1 MVWTRRGSALPA
13 LLGVG
18 TNMENF
24 FTRYKNP
31 MVLMAVLL
39 IQVIALATQVKRTEN
54 SRSAG
59 GTRLIRVWTM
69 TAITPFERVFV
80 GTGHFFR
87 NTWNNYIDLHDVRK
101 QNRELQDEL
110 ARLRLEQA
118 RLRTEAG
125 ESQRLRSLLD
135 FKERYVGQT
144 VAAEVIG
151 TSGTD
156 LSHTIQIDKGS
167 RAGVKPDMA
176 VITPDGIVGKVKD
189 VSTWSSLVLMIN
201 DRESG
206 AGVILQNSRLRGV
219 LHGVGQGDL
228 QIGDVM
234 SDEKVDVGEPVVT
247 SGGDGVYP
255 KGLPVGTV
263 TKVAGDSEGSPF
275 WLVRIRPAAN
285 LDRLE
290 QVLVVTRIA
299 EEAPPVSSDT
309 APRRAAEILA
319 ERLPSI
325 SKPADNSA
333 NKTPAGGAAGSVPAP
348 GASAPAAQPKPGT
361 ASATPAPKSKAKAAE
376 TPVGAAVAATPAP
389 VRKPPAKP
397 SPSPSVDN
405 VNAAPGDNSQNP
417 PPEPKKDQ
425 QHPVPNLEKPPR

>member
-1 MVWTRRGSALPA
+1 
-13 LLGVG
+13 
-18 TNMENF
+18 MENF
-24 FTRYKNP
+24 FARYKNP

-39 IQVIALATQVKRTEN
+39 IQVIALATQVKRPEN

-80 GTGHFFR
+80 ATGHFFR
-87 NTWNNYIDLHDVRK
+87 NTWHNYIDLHDVRK

-118 RLRTEAG
+118 RLQTEAG
-125 ESQRLRSLLD
+125 ESQRLRALLD

-144 VAAEVIG
+144 IAAEVIG
-151 TSGTD
+151 TSGSD
-156 LSHTIQIDKGS
+156 LSRVIQIDKGS

-176 VITPDGIVGKVKD
+176 VITPDGIVGKVKE
-189 VSTWSSLVLMIN
+189 VAPLSSQVLMIN

-263 TKVAGDSEGSPF
+263 TKVAGDSEGGPF
-275 WLVRIRPAAN
+275 LLVKIKPAAN

-290 QVLVVTRIA
+290 QVLVVTRVA
-299 EEAPPVSSDT
+299 EETPVVSSDT
-309 APRRAAEILA
+309 TPRRAAEILA

-325 SKPADNSA
+325 SKPTDSPA
-333 NKTPAGGAAGSVPAP
+333 NKPAAGPSASNTPAPNAAAP
-348 GASAPAAQPKPGT
+348 SAQPKAGVP
-361 ASATPAPKSKAKAAE
+361 SATPAPKSKVNATGTAE
-376 TPVGAAVAATPAP
+376 TGAGSAVAP
-389 VRKPPAKP
+389 VRKPKAPAKT
-397 SPSPSVDN
+397 SPSPSADDA
-405 VNAAPGDNSQNP
+405 AAPADNSQNP
-417 PPEPKKDQ
+417 PPEPQKSQ
-425 QHPVPNLEKPPR
+425 QHPVPDLEKPPQ

>member
-1 MVWTRRGSALPA
+1 MWTRRGSALLA

-18 TNMENF
+18 THMENF

-87 NTWNNYIDLHDVRK
+87 NTWHTYIDLHDVRK

-125 ESQRLRSLLD
+125 ESQRLRALLD

-156 LSHTIQIDKGS
+156 LSHAIQIDKGS

-263 TKVAGDSEGSPF
+263 TKVAGDSEGGPF
-275 WLVRIRPAAN
+275 LLVRIKPAAN

-299 EEAPPVSSDT
+299 EETPAVSSDT
-309 APRRAAEILA
+309 APRRAAEILS

-333 NKTPAGGAAGSVPAP
+333 NKTPAGGTAGSVPAS
-348 GASAPAAQPKPGT
+348 GASASAAQPKPGT
-361 ASATPAPKSKAKAAE
+361 ASASPAPKSKPNAE
-376 TPVGAAVAATPAP
+376 TLVGTAGAATPAP
-389 VRKPPAKP
+389 VRKPKPPAKA
-397 SPSPSVDN
+397 SPSPSADKVT
-405 VNAAPGDNSQNP
+405 AAPADNSQNP
-417 PPEPKKDQ
+417 PPELKKEQ

>member
-1 MVWTRRGSALPA
+1 
-13 LLGVG
+13 
-18 TNMENF
+18 MENF

-69 TAITPFERVFV
+69 TAITPFERIFV

-87 NTWNNYIDLHDVRK
+87 NTWHNYIDLHDVRK

-125 ESQRLRSLLD
+125 ESQRLRALLD

-189 VSTWSSLVLMIN
+189 VSSWSSLVLMIN

-275 WLVRIRPAAN
+275 WVVRIRPAAN
-285 LDRLE
+285 LDQLE

-299 EEAPPVSSDT
+299 EETPAVSSDT

-333 NKTPAGGAAGSVPAP
+333 NKTPAGGTAG
-348 GASAPAAQPKPGT
+348 SAPAAPPKPGT

-389 VRKPPAKP
+389 VGKPPTKP
-397 SPSPSVDN
+397 SPSPSADN
-405 VNAAPGDNSQNP
+405 VTATPGDKSQNS

>member
-1 MVWTRRGSALPA
+1 
-13 LLGVG
+13 
-18 TNMENF
+18 MENF

-69 TAITPFERVFV
+69 TAITPFERIFV

-87 NTWNNYIDLHDVRK
+87 NTWHNYIDLHDVRK
-101 QNRELQDEL
+101 ENRELQDEL
-110 ARLRLEQA
+110 GRLRLEQA

-125 ESQRLRSLLD
+125 ESQRLRALLD

-144 VAAEVIG
+144 IAAEVIG
-151 TSGTD
+151 TSGSD
-156 LSHTIQIDKGS
+156 LSRIIQIDKGS
-167 RAGVKPDMA
+167 RAGVKLDMA
-176 VITPDGIVGKVKD
+176 VITPDGIVGKVKE
-189 VSTWSSLVLMIN
+189 VGPLSSQVLMIN

-219 LHGVGQGDL
+219 LHGVGHGDL

-234 SDEKVDVGEPVVT
+234 SDEKVDVGEAVVT

-275 WLVRIRPAAN
+275 WLVRIKPAAN

-299 EEAPPVSSDT
+299 EEAPAVSSDT
-309 APRRAAEILA
+309 TPRRAAEILA

-333 NKTPAGGAAGSVPAP
+333 NKTPAGGTAGSVPQAP

-389 VRKPPAKP
+389 VRKPPTKP

-405 VNAAPGDNSQNP
+405 VTATPGDKSQNS

>member
-1 MVWTRRGSALPA
+1 
-13 LLGVG
+13 
-18 TNMENF
+18 
-24 FTRYKNP
+24 
-31 MVLMAVLL
+31 
-39 IQVIALATQVKRTEN
+39 
-54 SRSAG
+54 
-59 GTRLIRVWTM
+59 
-69 TAITPFERVFV
+69 
-80 GTGHFFR
+80 
-87 NTWNNYIDLHDVRK
+87 
-101 QNRELQDEL
+101 
-110 ARLRLEQA
+110 
-118 RLRTEAG
+118 LRTEAG
-125 ESQRLRSLLD
+125 ESQRLRALLD

-144 VAAEVIG
+144 VSAEVIG

-189 VSTWSSLVLMIN
+189 VATWSSLVLMIN

-219 LHGVGQGDL
+219 LHGVGQGEL

-234 SDEKVDVGEPVVT
+234 SDEKVDVGEQVVT

-263 TKVAGDSEGSPF
+263 TKVAGDSEGGPF
-275 WLVRIRPAAN
+275 LSVRIKPAAN

-299 EEAPPVSSDT
+299 EETPAVSSDT
-309 APRRAAEILA
+309 TPRRAAEILA

-325 SKPADNSA
+325 SKPADNAA
-333 NKTPAGGAAGSVPAP
+333 NKPPAGGTASSVPAP
-348 GASAPAAQPKPGT
+348 GASAPAAQPKPGA
-361 ASATPAPKSKAKAAE
+361 ASATPAPKSNAKASD
-376 TPVGAAVAATPAP
+376 TPVTGAGSAAAAP
-389 VRKPPAKP
+389 VRKPKPPAKP
-397 SPSPSVDN
+397 SPSPSADN
-405 VNAAPGDNSQNP
+405 ATAPPQDSQNP

-425 QHPVPNLEKPPR
+425 QHPVPDVEKPPR

>member
-1 MVWTRRGSALPA
+1 
-13 LLGVG
+13 
-18 TNMENF
+18 MENF

-54 SRSAG
+54 SRNAG

-80 GTGHFFR
+80 ATGHFFR
-87 NTWNNYIDLHDVRK
+87 NTWHNYIDLHDVRK

-125 ESQRLRSLLD
+125 ESQRLRGLLD

-151 TSGTD
+151 TSGSD

-263 TKVAGDSEGSPF
+263 TKVAGDSEGGPF
-275 WLVRIRPAAN
+275 LMVRIKSAAN

-299 EEAPPVSSDT
+299 EETPAVSSDT
-309 APRRAAEILA
+309 TPRRAAEILA
-319 ERLPSI
+319 QRLPSI

-333 NKTPAGGAAGSVPAP
+333 NKTPAGGTASNVPAP
-348 GASAPAAQPKPGT
+348 GASAPAAQPKPG
-361 ASATPAPKSKAKAAE
+361 APSATPTPTVKAKAAD
-376 TPVGAAVAATPAP
+376 TPAAGAGAATPAP
-389 VRKPPAKP
+389 VRKAKPQARP
-397 SPSPSVDN
+397 SPSPGADN
-405 VNAAPGDNSQNP
+405 ATVPPADNSQNS

-425 QHPVPNLEKPPR
+425 QRPVPDLEKPPR